1 MSANAEEQTS
11 ATPVAEETGRA
22 AAAVEVP
29 DAEEVVEEKSTKIC
43 DMITEYL
50 EKESDES
57 KQPLIAF
64 EYYPPRTKEG
74 VQNLYER
81 FTRMEKQKPLYADVT
96 WGAMGVSI
104 KWFFSVVVSLCVS
117 FSANA
122 GLFKI
127 SINDLGGLTP
137 SQSSVFDDA
146 IAYWESYLIGVQSE
160 FNHNIVIDASGV
172 ALDGVG
178 GVLGS
183 AGPTGITQLPD
194 STFVYANNGRMRFDT
209 ADLDSLESRGTLFDV
224 IVHEMAHVIGFGT
237 LWTTDFFIAG
247 SQSNYTSGSGRY
259 TGEYALEIY
268 RREFVENATFIPV
281 ELGGG
286 AGTANSHWDEP
297 WPGGSSDL
305 MTGYL
310 GPYPISLSDTTVA
323 SFADIGYLTTVT
335 HVVSEAATVWLFLFS
350 MGLVVRRHHQRSTGA
365 STRRLQ
371 IFQAMSV

>member
-1 MSANAEEQTS
+1 MTKYFTIIGLVFQLFCFINSTAQTSKVDSLQTLLLDAKYDTSKVDLLLKITEENQYKDNTKALKFAEEALYISQK
-11 ATPVAEETGRA
+11 ADYKLG
-22 AAAVEVP
+22 
-29 DAEEVVEEKSTKIC
+29 
-43 DMITEYL
+43 
-50 EKESDES
+50 
-57 KQPLIAF
+57 IA
-64 EYYPPRTKEG
+64 
-74 VQNLYER
+74 
-81 FTRMEKQKPLYADVT
+81 D
-96 WGAMGVSI
+96 
-104 KWFFSVVVSLCVS
+104 
-117 FSANA
+117 
-122 GLFKI
+122 
-127 SINDLGGLTP
+127 
-137 SQSSVFDDA
+137 
-146 IAYWESYLIGVQSE
+146 SYLKMAAL
-160 FNHNIVIDASGV
+160 NILSG
-172 ALDGVG
+172 ALD
-178 GVLGS
+178 S
-183 AGPTGITQLPD
+183 A
-194 STFVYANNGRMRFDT
+194 FVYANKGRMRFDT
-209 ADLDSLESRGTLFDV
+209 ADLASLESRGTLFDV

-247 SQSNYTSGSGRY
+247 SQSNYVSGSGRY

-335 HVVSEAATVWLFLFS
+335 HAVSEAATVWLFLFS

-371 IFQAMSV
+371 IFQAMSD

>member
-1 MSANAEEQTS
+1 
-11 ATPVAEETGRA
+11 
-22 AAAVEVP
+22 
-29 DAEEVVEEKSTKIC
+29 
-43 DMITEYL
+43 
-50 EKESDES
+50 
-57 KQPLIAF
+57 
-64 EYYPPRTKEG
+64 
-74 VQNLYER
+74 
-81 FTRMEKQKPLYADVT
+81 
-96 WGAMGVSI
+96 
-104 KWFFSVVVSLCVS
+104 
-117 FSANA
+117 
-122 GLFKI
+122 
-127 SINDLGGLTP
+127 
-137 SQSSVFDDA
+137 
-146 IAYWESYLIGVQSE
+146 
-160 FNHNIVIDASGV
+160 
-172 ALDGVG
+172 
-178 GVLGS
+178 
-183 AGPTGITQLPD
+183 
-194 STFVYANNGRMRFDT
+194 RMRFDT
-209 ADLDSLESRGTLFDV
+209 ADLASLESRGTLFDV

-247 SQSNYTSGSGRY
+247 SQSNYVSGSGRY

-335 HVVSEAATVWLFLFS
+335 HAVSEAATVWLFLFS